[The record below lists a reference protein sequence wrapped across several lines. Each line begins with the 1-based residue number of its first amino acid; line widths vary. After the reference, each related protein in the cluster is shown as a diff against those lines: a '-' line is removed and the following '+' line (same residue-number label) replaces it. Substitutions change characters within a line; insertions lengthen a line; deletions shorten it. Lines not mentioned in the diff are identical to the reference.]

1 MGLHKQLFVAT
12 YAVDLIFKGYFK
24 LRCVVED
31 FKSAGVE
38 MRLSNL
44 INALTIEYTDQCI
57 PVSKTFSLYYQYT
70 RFSRTGSSML
80 QGKHKFLALSK
91 TRLR

>member
-1 MGLHKQLFVAT
+1 MLQQQLFVAT
-12 YAVDLIFKGYFK
+12 YAVDLIFTSYFNP
-24 LRCVVED
+24 RCVVED

-57 PVSKTFSLYYQYT
+57 PVSKTFSVYYQYT
-70 RFSRTGSSML
+70 R
-80 QGKHKFLALSK
+80 
-91 TRLR
+91 